1 MRKNCC
7 SSNKVIE
14 RRKNLQEYTENNRKD
29 SFVFDERKIKVMQEM
44 TLFYGLESDKIE
56 AVLQCLQAKRK
67 WFKKHTTIIA
77 MGEKATKG
85 YVILSGKVELSTFDI
100 EGRKSIIDIRKEG
113 DYFLGNFTF
122 PSDSITRY
130 QVIALKDSEFLVLD
144 LPSIFK
150 IEKSKCCYRNYVTD
164 NLLRMMV
171 EDNQFL
177 ILKNEIL
184 SQKTLRLKLLIYLQ
198 FLQRGQR
205 SSCVS
210 IPFNRTE
217 LADFLSADRSA
228 LSREIGNMVE
238 EKILVVKNNQFKI
251 LQDKLISFVL

>member
-1 MRKNCC
+1 M
-7 SSNKVIE
+7 
-14 RRKNLQEYTENNRKD
+14 ENNKN
-29 SFVFDERKIKVMQEM
+29 SAFVWNEKEM
-44 TLFYGLESDKIE
+44 EMIQKMKLFYGLGLEKIK
-56 AVLQCLQAKRK
+56 AVLQCLQAQQKRY
-67 WFKKHTTIIA
+67 KKNTTIIA

-100 EGRKSIIDIRKEG
+100 EGRKNIIDIREQG
-113 DYFLGNFTF
+113 DCFWGNFTLCHDMF
-122 PSDSITRY
+122 ARY
-130 QVIALKDSEFLVLD
+130 QVVALKDSEFLLLD

-150 IEKSKCCYRNYVTD
+150 IEKNNCCYRKYVID

-171 EDNQFL
+171 KDNQFL

-198 FLQRGQR
+198 FLQREQKQ
-205 SSCVS
+205 SCVT

-228 LSREIGNMVE
+228 LSREIGNMIDE
-238 EKILVVKNNQFKI
+238 GILVVNNNYFQI
-251 LQDKLISFVL
+251 LQDKSINFML

>member
-1 MRKNCC
+1 MQK
-7 SSNKVIE
+7 
-14 RRKNLQEYTENNRKD
+14 YTENNRKA
-29 SFVFDERKIKVMQEM
+29 SFVFEEREIKVMQEM
-44 TLFYGLESDKIE
+44 KLFYGVQSDKIE
-56 AVLQCLQAKRK
+56 AVLQCLQARRK
-67 WFKKHTTIIA
+67 KCKKHTTIIA

-100 EGRKSIIDIRKEG
+100 EGRKNIIDIRKEG
-113 DYFLGNFTF
+113 NYFLGNFTF
-122 PSDSITRY
+122 PSDSIARY
-130 QVIALKDSEFLVLD
+130 QVVALKDSEFLVLD

-150 IEKSKCCYRNYVTD
+150 VEKSNCCYRNYVTD

-184 SQKTLRLKLLIYLQ
+184 SQKTLRLKLLIYLK
-198 FLQRGQR
+198 FLQKGKKGT
-205 SSCVS
+205 CVS

-238 EKILVVKNNQFKI
+238 EKILFVKNNQFQI
-251 LQDKLISFVL
+251 LQDESLAYIL